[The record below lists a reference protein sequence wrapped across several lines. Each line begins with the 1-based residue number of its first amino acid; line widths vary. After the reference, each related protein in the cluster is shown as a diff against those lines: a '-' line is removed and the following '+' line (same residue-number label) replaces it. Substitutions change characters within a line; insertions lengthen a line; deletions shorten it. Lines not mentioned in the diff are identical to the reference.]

1 MTAVQRGNQAVQV
14 RPESRSAGGTGALIL
29 DAQNVRKTYRLGRVD
44 VPVLHGVSL
53 AVREEEWVAI
63 LGASGSGKSTLMHI
77 LGGLDRPDPDDPPSP
92 PTAVSFRGRNLL
104 ECSDGELDS
113 YRNRSVGFVFQF
125 YHLLPELTVLENT
138 LLPAMQTHGR
148 LGFMRKRGELTEEA
162 RVLLDSFGLG
172 HRLAHRPAE
181 LSGGERQRTA
191 IARALINDPP

>member
-138 LLPAMQTHGR
+138 LLPAMTG
-148 LGFMRKRGELTEEA
+148 LGVRSAGATA
-162 RVLLDSFGLG
+162 RAESLLARFGLAP
-172 HRLAHRPAE
+172 RLAPRPSE
-181 LSGGERQRTA
+181 LSGRARQRE
-191 IARALINDPP
+191 